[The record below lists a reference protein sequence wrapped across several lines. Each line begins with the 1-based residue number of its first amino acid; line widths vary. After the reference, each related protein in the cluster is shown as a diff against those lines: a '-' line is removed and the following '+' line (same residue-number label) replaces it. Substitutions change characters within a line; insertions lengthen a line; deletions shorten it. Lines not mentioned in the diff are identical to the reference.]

1 MPATF
6 DGIEKFEVNMEALHP
21 VRCWIEP
28 GCKIGNELATFHEA
42 SLSFTFNENPDICR
56 DMSRYSEMILDFRY
70 ADMLLGTMTTSSPVI
85 LCGVAMCRAPSNSSS
100 DHQDYQQ
107 ITTEIPTACHVFPSS
122 EVVYETRA
130 RNTVFLNSFLSCKAT
145 HM

>member
-21 VRCWIEP
+21 VRCWIEQ
-28 GCKIGNELATFHEA
+28 GCEIGNELATFHEA

-56 DMSRYSEMILDFRY
+56 DILRYFRY

-85 LCGVAMCRAPSNSSS
+85 YTLWCRAPSNSSS
-100 DHQDYQQ
+100 DHQDYQR
-107 ITTEIPTACHVFPSS
+107 T
-122 EVVYETRA
+122 
-130 RNTVFLNSFLSCKAT
+130 
-145 HM
+145 